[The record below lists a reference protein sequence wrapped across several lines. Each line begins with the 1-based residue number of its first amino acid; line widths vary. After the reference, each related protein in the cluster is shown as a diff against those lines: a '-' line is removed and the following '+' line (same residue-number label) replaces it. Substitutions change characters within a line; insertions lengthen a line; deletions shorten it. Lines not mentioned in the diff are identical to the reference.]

1 MDAKFVIHIKGGT
14 YTEGARVRSPNV
26 NIFTQEE
33 ARENYIMGSSIDFTP
48 HQILLK

>member
-1 MDAKFVIHIKGGT
+1 
-14 YTEGARVRSPNV
+14 V

-48 HQILLK
+48 HQILLKWSNQGGWDGQGI